1 MKIVELLTG
10 FNLSITNEEQEFL
23 EKYPGDV
30 KLSRLDDRNTWIV
43 QNLVRKGVY
52 SISKDNILVN
62 NINAQSRNNI

>member
-1 MKIVELLTG
+1 MKIVELVSGYDLH
-10 FNLSITNEEQEFL
+10 ITNEEQDFL
-23 EKYPGDV
+23 KKHPGDI

-62 NINAQSRNNI
+62 NINAESKNNL